1 MIIFVLIWIIVVY
14 GSRKEK
20 KEKIRKDKKKLALNT
35 RASISTILHSYNT
48 FAAISASSL
57 RSPFSSLI

>member
-20 KEKIRKDKKKLALNT
+20 KEKIREDKKNL
-35 RASISTILHSYNT
+35 
-48 FAAISASSL
+48 
-57 RSPFSSLI
+57 P